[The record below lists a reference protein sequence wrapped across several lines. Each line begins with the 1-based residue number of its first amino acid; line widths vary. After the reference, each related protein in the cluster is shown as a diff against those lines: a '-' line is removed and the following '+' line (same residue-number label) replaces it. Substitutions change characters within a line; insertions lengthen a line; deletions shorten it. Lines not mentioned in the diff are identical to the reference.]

1 MSTSSRFRFPLSA
14 TLLAAAFLLAGCGGS
29 GYVNATG
36 DADAATRAQIETTL
50 RTAMATDHLRAVI
63 VRITADGRN
72 LYTGAMGESGDGVA
86 ATPDMHF
93 RNGAF
98 AFTYIGYVFAR
109 LADEGRVSLDDKL
122 ARWFP
127 DMPHADQISIRNLL
141 NMTSGYA
148 DYVYQPAIDDALLHE
163 PYKQWSNAE
172 LLAIGF
178 AAPMLFDPGTN
189 WAYSHTNYIVLGEVL
204 EKITGEPL
212 AQVLQDYVLGPLKL
226 TATGDNGGTPAIP
239 EPVLR
244 SYSAERGSYE
254 DSTLWNP
261 SWTTA
266 NGAVETTNIHDL
278 TRSMAYIGS
287 GVGLS
292 PAMHEQE
299 VGPNLIGFGHA
310 DPTGRCKPCRQMTT
324 RFSYGL
330 GVILTGPWITQSKNF
345 AGAAAS
351 SGYLPA
357 EKLTISVAVT
367 YLPAAFNPDGTY
379 SDASQSVLRSLAA
392 VVAPA
397 DMQPGR

>member
-1 MSTSSRFRFPLSA
+1 MA
-14 TLLAAAFLLAGCGGS
+14 TAFFLGSCGGS
-29 GYVNATG
+29 GYVNAAG
-36 DADAATRAQIETTL
+36 DADATTRAQIETAL

-63 VRITADGRN
+63 VRITADGDN

-127 DMPHADQISIRNLL
+127 DMPQADQISIRNLL

-148 DYVYQPAIDDALLHE
+148 DYVYQPAIDNALLHE
-163 PYKQWSNAE
+163 PDKQWSNAE

-212 AQVLQDYVLGPLKL
+212 AQVLQDYVLSPMKL

-254 DSTLWNP
+254 ESTSWNP

-266 NGAVETTNIHDL
+266 NGAVETTNIYDL

-287 GVGLS
+287 GAGLS
-292 PAMHEQE
+292 PAMHAQE

-310 DPTGRCKPCRQMTT
+310 DPTGRCEPCRQMTT
-324 RFSYGL
+324 RLSYGL
-330 GVILTGPWITQSKNF
+330 GVVLTGPWITQSKNF
-345 AGAAAS
+345 AGAGAS

-357 EKLTISVAVT
+357 EKLAISVAVT
-367 YLPAAFNPDGTY
+367 YLPAAFNQDGTY
-379 SDASQSVLRSLAA
+379 PEASLSVLRSLAA
-392 VVAPA
+392 IVAPA